1 MSVTQ
6 LIPWN
11 LGSRSRSRDQSSLV
25 RAENRD
31 PIFALQ
37 RGVNR
42 LFDDLWN
49 GFEMPSLRDGLIANG
64 WPTVEL
70 VEHDEDFVLTVE
82 MPGMN
87 EKDVDVQ
94 FVDGTLI
101 LRGERKEDRD
111 DVKND
116 LRYSERF
123 YGRFERRIP
132 LGVDISHDKAKA
144 VLRHGVLT
152 VTLPKVA
159 QNESQTHRIPV
170 SNAA

>member
-11 LGSRSRSRDQSSLV
+11 FGTRNRNRNRSSLA
-25 RAENRD
+25 RAEGRD

-42 LFDDLWN
+42 LFDDIWN
-49 GFEMPSLRDGLIANG
+49 GFDLPWQSDDLTDNG
-64 WPTVEL
+64 WPTLEL
-70 VEHDEDFVLTVE
+70 VEQDKNLILTVE

-101 LRGERKEDRD
+101 VRGERKEERD
-111 DVKND
+111 NIKDAH
-116 LRYSERF
+116 RYSERF

-132 LGVDISHDKAKA
+132 LGIDINHDEAKA
-144 VLRHGVLT
+144 ELSNGVLT
-152 VTLPKVA
+152 VTLPKAA
-159 QNESQTHRIPV
+159 QVETRKHRIPV
-170 SNAA
+170 SSAA